1 MSVSWSTNIGLFFNG
16 EKNNSKKLTKMS
28 FFWSKHFLKQFSTLL
43 AMGFC
48 KVLRED

>member
-28 FFWSKHFLKQFSTLL
+28 FFWSKHFLKQFSTLYN
-43 AMGFC
+43 FEFV
-48 KVLRED
+48 KS